1 MFLDPSKTVR
11 ELAAAFPKVTRV
23 FEQTKIDYCR
33 GGNQLLGDACA
44 RAGLDLRVLTQMLET
59 SIPAAVSA
67 FDFRQ
72 LTLAESI
79 KYILDTHHLYAR
91 DEIRRLEGL
100 VEKVC
105 AAHGANHSELLS
117 MRDLLRQ
124 LFVELK
130 DHMFKEEQILFPFLL
145 QMEAAALK
153 NGQVP
158 FAPFG
163 TVNNPIRM
171 MVLEHDT
178 TGELLRE
185 LRKLSGGYH
194 LPDDAGISYKIFY
207 EALEAFEQN
216 LHQHIHL
223 ENNVLFPRAVAM
235 EARL

>member
-11 ELAAAFPKVTRV
+11 ELAVAFPKVTRV

-33 GGNQLLGDACA
+33 GGDQLLGDACV
-44 RAGLDLRVLTQMLET
+44 RAGLDLRMLAQMLET
-59 SIPAAVSA
+59 SVPAAVSA
-67 FDFRQ
+67 FDFQQ

-79 KYILDTHHLYAR
+79 KYILDTHHLYAK
-91 DEIRRLEGL
+91 DEMKRLEGL

-105 AAHGANHSELLS
+105 VAHGANHSELLS

-124 LFVELK
+124 LFVELRG
-130 DHMFKEEQILFPFLL
+130 HMFKEEQVLFPFLL

-153 NGQVP
+153 NARVP

-171 MVLEHDT
+171 MVLEHDNM
-178 TGELLRE
+178 GELLRE

-194 LPDDAGISYKIFY
+194 IPDDAGISYKVFY

-216 LHQHIHL
+216 LNQHIHL

-235 EARL
+235 ETRL